1 MSISLEIP
9 PTPLELQTCTIS
21 HKKFDTVTHLGQIT
35 SFDPFCGN
43 LGVKWGQKGQKLVTL
58 LKKSYKNRK
67 FVQADEYRFIENSTL
82 SLIFC
87 ILQFL
92 RLFGASY
99 ESYRGKKC

>member
-9 PTPLELQTCTIS
+9 PTPLELQTCTVS
-21 HKKFDTVTHLGQIT
+21 LKKFDTATHLGQIT

-58 LKKSYKNRK
+58 LKKSYKNRE